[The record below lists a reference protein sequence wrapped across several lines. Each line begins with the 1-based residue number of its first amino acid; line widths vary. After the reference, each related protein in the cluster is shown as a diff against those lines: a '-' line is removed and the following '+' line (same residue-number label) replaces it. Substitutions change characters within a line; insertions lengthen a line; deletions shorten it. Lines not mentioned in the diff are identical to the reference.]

1 MTLEEKIDLWRKIK
15 KDLLELKSS
24 YQVFSLLKKKYGEKI
39 TLKQQGDIMMWW
51 SKEQYSGRLKAERD
65 KGNQLI
71 SEEDLK
77 DITVET

>member
-15 KDLLELKSS
+15 KDLLELTSS

-71 SEEDLK
+71 SRED
-77 DITVET
+77 IEGTEVE